1 MILLT
6 CSKLVKLI
14 IDMVKVNKMTTYS
27 KPCYFLTYSKSA
39 KNHYKKIFLSLYNIK
54 NDKTKRY

>member
-6 CSKLVKLI
+6 CSKFVKLI
-14 IDMVKVNKMTTYS
+14 IDMFKVKMTTYS
-27 KPCYFLTYSKSA
+27 KPDYFLTYSKSA
-39 KNHYKKIFLSLYNIK
+39 KKYYKFFFLSLYNIK